1 MPHKRVRIQEKD
13 FDAIAAIIN
22 HQSNTGIDK
31 EQDKD
36 GMLSFA
42 NTVACRNIAEHLA
55 EYFNDNIS
63 DEVFNYNVF
72 VVESLKEQEH
82 EKSICR

>member
-1 MPHKRVRIQEKD
+1 MPHKRVKIQEKD
-13 FDAIAAIIN
+13 FDEIALIIN
-22 HQSNTGIDK
+22 HQAVCGIDK

-55 EYFNDNIS
+55 KYFDENIS
-63 DEVFNYNVF
+63 DDIFDYNVF
-72 VVESLKEQEH
+72 VVESLKGT
-82 EKSICR
+82 

>member
-1 MPHKRVRIQEKD
+1 MPHKRVRLQEKD

-22 HQSNTGIDK
+22 HQANTGIDK

-36 GMLSFA
+36 GNLSFA

-55 EYFNDNIS
+55 AYFDENINDEI
-63 DEVFNYNVF
+63 FNFNVF
-72 VVESLKEQEH
+72 VVESLKGT
-82 EKSICR
+82 

>member
-1 MPHKRVRIQEKD
+1 MPHKRVKIQEKD
-13 FDAIAAIIN
+13 FEAIALIIN
-22 HQSNTGIDK
+22 HQANTGIDK

-55 EYFNDNIS
+55 KYFEENINDEIF
-63 DEVFNYNVF
+63 DYNVF
-72 VVESLKEQEH
+72 VVDSLKGT
-82 EKSICR
+82 